1 MPSYFNSRQ
10 KRKLD
15 EMYDQLRNEFDSV
28 KRSAIQPASNFYSRN
43 EHDLFSNPPNIMD
56 ERETGRKGKP
66 LVSIV
71 RGYYFLVKCFM
82 MYSKLVSIIFNQI
95 NET

>member
-1 MPSYFNSRQ
+1 
-10 KRKLD
+10 
-15 EMYDQLRNEFDSV
+15 
-28 KRSAIQPASNFYSRN
+28 
-43 EHDLFSNPPNIMD
+43 MD

-95 NET
+95 NETWTFYDLFVLRYFQK